1 MNERE
6 RERERMFQI
15 RERERERMRKRAEP
29 AGIDTILQQQPYNSS
44 HSGSVSN
51 SFTGTLFLFPSVVK
65 VDVRPLIHR
74 VSV

>member
-1 MNERE
+1 MKERE
-6 RERERMFQI
+6 RENVSNS
-15 RERERERMRKRAEP
+15 RERERMRKRAEP

-51 SFTGTLFLFPSVVK
+51 SFTGTLSLFFFLFPSVVK

-74 VSV
+74 VSE